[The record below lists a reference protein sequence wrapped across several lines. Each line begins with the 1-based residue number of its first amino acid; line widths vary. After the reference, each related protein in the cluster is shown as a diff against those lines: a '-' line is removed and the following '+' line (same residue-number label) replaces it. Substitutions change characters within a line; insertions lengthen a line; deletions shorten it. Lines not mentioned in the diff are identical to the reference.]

1 MDMVKLQDV
10 CRQVRR
16 DIIIMTNKAG
26 AGHPGGSLS
35 IVETMVSLYF
45 DVMQGIDPKGRI

>member
-1 MDMVKLQDV
+1 MDIQELQEV

-26 AGHPGGSLS
+26 AGHPGRIAVRNGSARCA
-35 IVETMVSLYF
+35 VF
-45 DVMQGIDPKGRI
+45 

>member
-1 MDMVKLQDV
+1 MDIQALQST

-16 DIIIMTNKAG
+16 NIITMTNKAG

-35 IVETMVSLYF
+35 CTEAMVALTST
-45 DVMQGIDPKGRI
+45 

>member
-1 MDMVKLQDV
+1 MDIQALKDV

-35 IVETMVSLYF
+35 SVEAMIALYI
-45 DVMQGIDPKGRI
+45 DVMRNVDP